1 MSHECIQHLTKYGS
15 LATLVKTSSSTYPEH
30 KASYP
35 EHKASR
41 GEEHAFDQTNKVPK
55 EP

>member
-1 MSHECIQHLTKYGS
+1 MNHPLGS
-15 LATLVKTSSSTYPEH
+15 TPDQIRFISDLGENEPST
-30 KASYP
+30 YP